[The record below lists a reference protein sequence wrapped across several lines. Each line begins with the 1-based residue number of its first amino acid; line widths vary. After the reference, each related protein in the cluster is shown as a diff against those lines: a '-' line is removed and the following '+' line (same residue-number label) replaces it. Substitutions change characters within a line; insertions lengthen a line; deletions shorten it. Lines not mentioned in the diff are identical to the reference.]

1 MAIAGNFDRTLRRG
15 PYLVGWG
22 DVLRESGAGFFRSH
36 LSSQKWL
43 PIFRLHTRI
52 SLKKYP
58 FDTVPPDP
66 RLESGAGVC
75 QTGPNF
81 LVKSF
86 EYVNKIDFYSIA
98 YINHRVLFTIP
109 IMVTSTEMSFSMLK

>member
-1 MAIAGNFDRTLRRG
+1 
-15 PYLVGWG
+15 
-22 DVLRESGAGFFRSH
+22 
-36 LSSQKWL
+36 
-43 PIFRLHTRI
+43 
-52 SLKKYP
+52 
-58 FDTVPPDP
+58 
-66 RLESGAGVC
+66 VC